1 MTGIPD
7 NLPPLIAI
15 LRGITAPEIDDIA
28 DALFEA
34 GFRAAEV
41 PLNSPDPLASI
52 ARLADRMADQMLVGA
67 GTVLTPQA
75 VASAYDAGAR
85 LIVSPN
91 CDAAVIA
98 RTRDLGAVSLPGVMT
113 PTEAFQALSA
123 GASGLKLYPADV
135 LGVSGFKALTAV
147 LPPLTPVY
155 AVGGIDVS
163 RLAGWRLAGVS
174 GVGIGST
181 LYRPGDS
188 GSVVSARAKALIAAW
203 TAAAE

>member
-1 MTGIPD
+1 MTIGPYD
-7 NLPPLIAI
+7 LPPLIAI
-15 LRGITAPEIDDIA
+15 LRGITAPEIDGIA

-34 GFRAAEV
+34 GFRSAEV

-52 ARLADRMADQMLVGA
+52 ARLADRMAGRMLVGA
-67 GTVLTPQA
+67 GTVLPPEA
-75 VASAYDAGAR
+75 VTSAHDAGAR

-135 LGVSGFKALTAV
+135 LGVSGFKALSAV

-163 RLAGWRLAGVS
+163 RLAGWRLAGVA

-181 LYRPGDS
+181 LYRPGDTP
-188 GSVVSARAKALIAAW
+188 SVVSGRAQALVAAW
-203 TAAAE
+203 TAAVE